1 MGRAIPPHTS
11 SPSSLPRHLWCSS
24 SDEAAV
30 RSTGSFSRV
39 SGRRTLVSLFL
50 AIGLGRG
57 GKEWSPPAQA
67 KVAVP
72 QGTEVTS

>member
-1 MGRAIPPHTS
+1 MH
-11 SPSSLPRHLWCSS
+11 
-24 SDEAAV
+24 
-30 RSTGSFSRV
+30 STGSFSRV

-50 AIGLGRG
+50 AIGLGQG